1 MTTFN
6 RLQHH
11 TGNTTRFI
19 PTTKRN
25 GACEI
30 CGNVN
35 GNCRRIS
42 ELHLCMT
49 FIDARRG
56 EILHGYKC
64 VKEAVQSPWATFVK
78 DEGSHLFEL
87 KTARREW
94 ELKKKL
100 RAVEEERRLNEAL
113 SPSERDPLY
122 REIFEQL
129 SLAPIDR
136 NSLTRRGFSEEEIAR
151 SGFTSVTQW
160 QPLEREVSHFLPGV
174 SIDGQGLI
182 VQPGFLCPIKDVY
195 GRIVACQVRLRN
207 TEEGRYRWLSSRTKK
222 RPNGQ
227 SPHLQNGELP
237 LAVFRPG
244 EMLRH
249 TIAKSTVPY
258 AIALVEGT
266 GPKPFLAS
274 ERLGQVVVGAAGGLW
289 TSSTLTLWDT
299 LSTLSEEIGT
309 KQIILYPD
317 AGDVLNRQVMLRWER
332 VITLL
337 CTWGYEVSVAWWG
350 QATKES
356 NDIDEL
362 PRHYLRFVTK
372 KSRKKGI
379 RLLTPKEFYEERKK
393 ASALFKTREVQE
405 ALNSLTYTPTNSI
418 EKPYL
423 ADIHLPEPGN
433 ILFISSPMNTGKT
446 TLMGRL
452 IEEYE
457 ARHPE
462 GKIRAIGYR
471 NGLLRQT
478 GEKFGLVLAADLE
491 LDTKAHTLM
500 YINHYPKVSLCVDSL
515 LKLELE
521 QYDGALI
528 LIDEVDAVLRH
539 LFLSDTCDQ
548 HRAQIMVHLR
558 ALLQHVI
565 QTGGYIVCMEANLT
579 DLTIDTLKGII
590 EVETGMELVVNHWQ
604 PEQWSVTVGS
614 GNSSGFIDYLV
625 SRALAGEKLIVATDS
640 QKFAEQLERMFA
652 QLLPDSKVFR
662 ADGKTAE
669 TPEVGEFLTKP
680 NEVIEREKPNLLIY
694 SPTME
699 SGGDITTPYFDRM
712 GFYFKNLETRAQMQM
727 LGRVRLPIPRVGYV
741 LEYVNSDESD
751 RTLRPDVLKQE
762 LRKNTSEMI
771 KLVKLV
777 AVLAQEEN
785 QDNPDILE
793 KLNQLLNPNIET
805 PDEFWVMA
813 GCKYRCRWDGA
824 RADMKANLVKALASA
839 GHQVTEIDFE
849 KVFEVKELR
858 KEVREQLEEDEAT
871 QLYEADDSKVT
882 PHLALKILETPG
894 ATSKERFQARKALLR
909 ERLPGLKL
917 TKDFLLKAVVQE
929 NGYFLQATT
938 LLWYCNNPEAA
949 QEVDRKKIIHHLKQ
963 PFVYLPKV
971 SHVSLKVSLLEQ
983 AGLFELIGARD
994 YRESDPELEKLRQW
1008 ALKNKWAIKRILDL
1022 QITEK
1027 QSEIEVLSKL
1037 LKKVGYKLE
1046 SRRLGSRGARQRV
1059 YRIANFDLEERQ
1071 EILSALTRRFEQ
1083 SLFSSDPNEV
1093 STVCSINTHY

>member
-1 MTTFN
+1 MTTFDLL
-6 RLQHH
+6 RRY
-11 TGNTTRFI
+11 TGSTTRFI

-30 CGNVN
+30 CGNVS
-35 GNCRRIS
+35 GKCRRIG

-49 FIDARRG
+49 ESGARRG

-64 VKEAVQSPWATFVK
+64 VKEAVRSPWATFVK
-78 DEGSHLFEL
+78 DEGWSQDDREA
-87 KTARREW
+87 ARREW
-94 ELKKKL
+94 ELKKKQ
-100 RAVEEERRLNEAL
+100 RSVEEERRFNEAL
-113 SPSERDPLY
+113 SPEERDPLY
-122 REIFEQL
+122 RDIFEQL
-129 SLAPIDR
+129 SLAPIDL
-136 NSLTRRGFSEEEIAR
+136 NELTRRGFSEEEIAR

-174 SIDGQGLI
+174 SIDGRGLI

-207 TEEGRYRWLSSRTKK
+207 AEQGRYRWLSSRTEK
-222 RPNGQ
+222 RPHGQ
-227 SPHLQNGELP
+227 SPHLPNGELP
-237 LAVFRPG
+237 LAVFRPTEVRQKRIG
-244 EMLRH
+244 L
-249 TIAKSTVPY
+249 I
-258 AIALVEGT
+258 EGT

-274 ERLGQVVVGAAGGLW
+274 DRLGQIVIGAAGGLW
-289 TSSTLTLWDT
+289 TSSPLTLWDT
-299 LSTLSEEIGT
+299 LSTLAEEVGT

-332 VITLL
+332 TIKLL

-362 PRHYLRFVTK
+362 PHHSLRFVTK

-379 RLLTPKEFYEERKK
+379 RLLTPEEFYEARKK
-393 ASALFKTREVQE
+393 AIALAKTREVQE
-405 ALNSLTYTPTNSI
+405 ALNSLTYTPTQALTQ
-418 EKPYL
+418 PYL

-462 GKIRAIGYR
+462 GKVRAIGYR

-478 GEKFGLVLAADLE
+478 GEKFGIVLAADLE
-491 LDTKAHTLM
+491 LDTKAHTLT
-500 YINHYPKVSLCVDSL
+500 YINHFSKVSLCVDSL
-515 LKLELE
+515 LKLELG

-528 LIDEVDAVLRH
+528 LIDEIDAVLRH

-579 DLTIDTLKGII
+579 DLTLDTLKGII
-590 EVETGMELVVNHWQ
+590 EVESRMELVVNHWQ
-604 PEQWSVTVGS
+604 PEQWKVTVGS
-614 GNSSGFIDYLV
+614 GNSSGFIHYLV
-625 SRALAGEKLIVATDS
+625 SRALRSEKLIVATDS

-652 QLLPDSKVFR
+652 LLLPSSKVFR

-669 TPEVGEFLTKP
+669 TPEVREFLTKP
-680 NEVIEREKPNLLIY
+680 NEVIEREKPDLLIY

-699 SGGDITTPYFDRM
+699 SGGDITTSYFHRM
-712 GFYFKNLETRAQMQM
+712 GFYFTNLETRAQMQM

-741 LEYVNSDESD
+741 LEYANSDESGT
-751 RTLRPDVLKQE
+751 TLRPDVLKRE
-762 LRKNTSEMI
+762 LRKNAEEMI

-785 QDNPDILE
+785 PDNPDILE
-793 KLNQLLNPNIET
+793 KLNELLNPNTET
-805 PDEFWVMA
+805 PGEFWVMA
-813 GCKYRCRWDGA
+813 GCKYRCRSDGA

-839 GHQVTEIDFE
+839 GHQITEIDFD

-858 KEVREQLEEDEAT
+858 EEVRGQLEEDEAT
-871 QLYEADDSKVT
+871 QLYEADDSGIT
-882 PHLALKILETPG
+882 PQIARKILESPG

-929 NGYFLQATT
+929 NGNFLQATT

-949 QEVDRKKIIHHLKQ
+949 QELDRKKMIHHLKQ

-971 SHVSLKVSLLEQ
+971 SQVSLKVSLLERS
-983 AGLFELIGARD
+983 GLLELIGDRE
-994 YRESDPELEKLRQW
+994 YRETDTELQQLRQW
-1008 ALKNKWAIKRILDL
+1008 ALFNKWAIKRILGL

-1037 LKKVGYKLE
+1037 LKKLGYKLT
-1046 SRRLGSRGARQRV
+1046 SRRVGPKTARQRV
-1059 YRIANFDLEERQ
+1059 YRIANFDDEERQ
-1071 EILSALTRRFEQ
+1071 EILEALTRRFEL
-1083 SLFSSDPNEV
+1083 SLSSSDPDEV
-1093 STVCSINTHY
+1093 STTCSINDHY